1 LHARRCP
8 AISTGQ
14 RQKEKSPMDTR
25 IAAVLALILIIL
37 GIIDVMIYGSEH
49 FIFLARK
56 LLELLDWIAFWR

>member
-1 LHARRCP
+1 
-8 AISTGQ
+8 
-14 RQKEKSPMDTR
+14 MDTR

>member
-8 AISTGQ
+8 AISNVQ

-37 GIIDVMIYGSEH
+37 GIIDVVIYGSEH
-49 FIFLARK
+49 FIFLAKK
-56 LLELLDWIAFWR
+56 LVELLDWIAFWR